1 MSDAIEPSP
10 ELVPEPGLIQALRAD
25 ISTAEKLA
33 VLARLR
39 RRVEE
44 NRASLHKHARSFND
58 MCDEAGRK
66 LPSEG
71 LVQLA
76 GRVHESEKGAAE
88 QLAPWIQ
95 ALQQALEWPSQEGRH
110 YVEQLIEISA
120 AWLTVY
126 RDARSRLLTLASE
139 RQISN
144 GGILRAKPAAG
155 DIDYAELSREHIAR
169 YPKIRAALAK

>member
-1 MSDAIEPSP
+1 MSDAIESSP

-25 ISTAEKLA
+25 VSTAEKLA

-44 NRASLHKHARSFND
+44 NRASLHEHARSFNE
-58 MCDEAGRK
+58 MCDEARRN

-76 GRVHESEKGAAE
+76 GRVFESEKGAAE
-88 QLAPWIQ
+88 QLSPWIQ
-95 ALQQALEWPSQEGRH
+95 ALQQALEWSSQEGRY
-110 YVEQLIEISA
+110 YVEELIEISA
-120 AWLTVY
+120 AWLAVY
-126 RDARSRLLTLASE
+126 RDARTRLLMLASE
-139 RQISN
+139 RQITN

-155 DIDYAELSREHIAR
+155 EIDYAELSREHIAR
-169 YPKIRAALAK
+169 YPIRAALTK

>member
-25 ISTAEKLA
+25 VSTAEKLA

-44 NRASLHKHARSFND
+44 NRASLCEHTRSFNE
-58 MCDEAGRK
+58 MCDQAGRK

-76 GRVHESEKGAAE
+76 GRVHESEKGATE

-95 ALQQALEWPSQEGRH
+95 ALQQALEWPSQEGRR
-110 YVEQLIEISA
+110 YIEELIEISA

-126 RDARSRLLTLASE
+126 RDARTRLLTLASE

-144 GGILRAKPAAG
+144 GGILRAKPVAG

-169 YPKIRAALAK
+169 YPKIRAALAE

>member
-10 ELVPEPGLIQALRAD
+10 ELVPESGLVQALRAD

-39 RRVEE
+39 RLVEK
-44 NRASLHKHARSFND
+44 NRASLHKHVRSFND

-76 GRVHESEKGAAE
+76 SRVHESEKGAAE

-95 ALQQALEWPSQEGRH
+95 DLQQALKRPSQEGRH
-110 YVEQLIEISA
+110 YIEELIKISE

-126 RDARSRLLTLASE
+126 RDARTRLLTLASE
-139 RQISN
+139 RQTSN
-144 GGILRAKPAAG
+144 DGILRAEPAAG